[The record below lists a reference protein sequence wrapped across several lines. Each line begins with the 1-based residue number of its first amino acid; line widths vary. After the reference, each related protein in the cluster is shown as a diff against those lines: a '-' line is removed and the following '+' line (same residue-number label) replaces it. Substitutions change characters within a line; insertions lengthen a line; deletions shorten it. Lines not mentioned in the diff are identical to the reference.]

1 MAPMDR
7 GISLQR
13 PDSPAAVL
21 EFGGHHPANRRDAEP
36 ILNEKPRLVE
46 ITGRGFLKKGGAEL
60 AAALRDTNTASCYE
74 NMTGKLH

>member
-1 MAPMDR
+1 MDR

-60 AAALRDTNTASCYE
+60 GCGTA
-74 NMTGKLH
+74 GH